1 MASFEQVV
9 SELKELNGTSEITL
23 EAQFETKD
31 EISAL
36 EKVLASFMNSIPA
49 AILAGFQD
57 LINANEDIYK
67 KEKKDDDTREK
78 IKGRK
83 GDDGDGEKEGF
94 AQKIK
99 GSFKKGF
106 EEDQKTTLSED
117 IFGGTIKKIE
127 EVSNLAG
134 AWSGRIMK
142 VLSVLR
148 VGLVAF
154 GGAISTFFTGLM
166 TALAPIAAALAPLLL
181 PIAAIAAGVTAL
193 VMGIQ
198 GFLDGFQSQE
208 GTLLDK
214 IFGGISG
221 FVKGFM
227 KILTIP
233 LDWMK
238 DILSGILGFF
248 GFDGAAEALDSFSFT
263 ELFGG
268 LVDSIKEFVIGLK
281 DLIWEKIKAVGN
293 SIKSFFGFGDDEDEE
308 TNAKA
313 EAESDKKEEEIKKEK
328 EEESN
333 KRGMD
338 LGSTDTSMKEDGKRG
353 MEIPRD
359 SEKTYSVMTKSGMQ
373 KLTEEEIKQ
382 GRKDGTIKRSL
393 AKEALEEI
401 EDERKTEQIL
411 GKRGRVIGEAP
422 AAPTKVSAETG
433 KRGMVIGDAPV
444 KTAAEKQIVADMQA
458 GATPEE
464 AVGKAMK
471 VRKDALV
478 AGTIEGT
485 GAPVKVAGP
494 KTVSA
499 RAGADALTEAEQL
512 QASIDA
518 LKAEMAA
525 LGSAFDPENIAKFK
539 EGLDLTT
546 DEGKAEAKGRRDKFI
561 EGQSEFTDK
570 IKVLQAQKDKVMQTV
585 DKAFGGSDDFDA
597 ALEGDAD
604 FDKKETIDE
613 FLMRTEGRTPTKV
626 KGGTIVSGGAETVR
640 VESAEAKA
648 ERESAV
654 AKEKKM
660 LDAEKKAFAML
671 EQQGVIGADEFLDSD
686 DPRMKQV
693 AELAQK
699 IFDGDLGPTLVGGQA
714 SAVAQSTA
722 MSGEQKKLA
731 AAKESEQTAANNVM
745 VAPTNN
751 STSVVNTKNN
761 YGPMPSAVDKSD
773 RTHRGSYRGK
783 QI

>member
-36 EKVLASFMNSIPA
+36 EKVLVSFMNSIPA

-67 KEKKDDDTREK
+67 KEKKDSDTRDK

-117 IFGGTIKKIE
+117 VFGGTLKKIE
-127 EVSNLAG
+127 EISNLAG

-142 VLSVLR
+142 VLSALR

-154 GGAISTFFTGLM
+154 GGALSSLFTGLM
-166 TALAPIAAALAPLLL
+166 TMLAPIAAAVAPLLA
-181 PIAAIAAGVTAL
+181 PIALIAAGVTAL
-193 VMGIQ
+193 VMSVQ

-214 IFGGISG
+214 IFGGIAG

-238 DILSGILGFF
+238 DILSGILDFF

-353 MEIPRD
+353 RKIG
-359 SEKTYSVMTKSGMQ
+359 EKYGSTT
-373 KLTEEEIKQ
+373 TET
-382 GRKDGTIKRSL
+382 RADGTIVTT
-393 AKEALEEI
+393 
-401 EDERKTEQIL
+401 ERKPNAMGQAAIDAANQIKEQQQ
-411 GKRGRVIGEAP
+411 KRGLVIGEAP
-422 AAPTKVSAETG
+422 PAPTKVSEETG

-444 KTAAEKQIVADMQA
+444 KTAAEKETEKQIVADMQA

-499 RAGADALTEAEQL
+499 RAGADALAEAEQL

-546 DEGKAEAKGRRDKFI
+546 DEGKAEAKARRDKFI

-597 ALEGDAD
+597 ALEGDDD
-604 FDKKETIDE
+604 FDKTETIDE
-613 FLMRTEGRTPTKV
+613 FLTKTEGKTPTKV
-626 KGGTIVSGGAETVR
+626 TGGTIVSGGAETIR

-671 EQQGVIGADEFLDSD
+671 EQQGVIGADEFLESD

>member
-36 EKVLASFMNSIPA
+36 DKVLASFMNSIPA

-67 KEKKDDDTREK
+67 KEKKDNDTREK

-561 EGQSEFTDK
+561 DDQSVFTDK
-570 IKVLQAQKDKVMQTV
+570 IKELRAQKDKVMQIA

>member
-67 KEKKDDDTREK
+67 KEKKDSDTRDK

-127 EVSNLAG
+127 EISNLAG

-193 VMGIQ
+193 VMSVQ

-214 IFGGISG
+214 IFGGIAG

-353 MEIPRD
+353 REIG
-359 SEKTYSVMTKSGMQ
+359 EKYGSTT
-373 KLTEEEIKQ
+373 TETSA
-382 GRKDGTIKRSL
+382 DGTTVTT
-393 AKEALEEI
+393 
-401 EDERKTEQIL
+401 ERKPNAMGQAAIDAANQIKEQQQ
-411 GKRGRVIGEAP
+411 KRGLVIGEAP
-422 AAPTKVSAETG
+422 PAPTKVSEETG

-444 KTAAEKQIVADMQA
+444 KTAAEKETEKQIVADMQA

-499 RAGADALTEAEQL
+499 RAGADALAEAEQL

-518 LKAEMAA
+518 LKEEMAA

-546 DEGKAEAKGRRDKFI
+546 DEGKAEAKARRDKFI

-597 ALEGDAD
+597 ALDSMRAALEGDTG
-604 FDKKETIDE
+604 FDKKETVDE
-613 FLMRTEGRTPTKV
+613 FLMRTEGKTPTKV
-626 KGGTIVSGGAETVR
+626 TGGTIVSGGAETIR

-671 EQQGVIGADEFLDSD
+671 EQQGVIGADEFLESD

-773 RTHRGSYRGK
+773 RTHRGAYRGK

>member
-23 EAQFETKD
+23 EAQFEVKE
-31 EISAL
+31 EISRL
-36 EKVLASFMNSIPA
+36 EKVLVSFMNSIPA
-49 AILAGFQD
+49 TILAGFQD
-57 LINANEDIYK
+57 LINSNENIYN
-67 KEKKDDDTREK
+67 KEKKDNDTREK
-78 IKGRK
+78 LKDRE
-83 GDDGDGEKEGF
+83 GDGEKEGV

-127 EVSNLAG
+127 EISNLAG

-142 VLSVLR
+142 VLSALR
-148 VGLVAF
+148 AGLIAF
-154 GGAISTFFTGLM
+154 GGGLVTAFSSLM
-166 TALAPIAAALAPLLL
+166 TMLAPIAAAIAPLLA
-181 PIAAIAAGVTAL
+181 PIAIIAAGVTAL

-214 IFGGISG
+214 IFGGIAG
-221 FVKGFM
+221 FVKGIM

-233 LDWMK
+233 LDWIK
-238 DILSGILGFF
+238 DIISGIAEFF
-248 GFDGAAEALDSFSFT
+248 GFDAVAEVLDSFSFT
-263 ELFGG
+263 EIFGNI
-268 LVDSIKEFVIGLK
+268 VDAIKDFVIGIK
-281 DLIWEKIKAVGN
+281 DKIVDAITNFAKSLVPDW
-293 SIKSFFGFGDDEDEE
+293 IKNLMGADEE
-308 TNAKA
+308 
-313 EAESDKKEEEIKKEK
+313 EEELPKELEK
-328 EEESN
+328 EEE
-333 KRGMD
+333 KQEPMR
-338 LGSTDTSMKEDGKRG
+338 
-353 MEIPRD
+353 
-359 SEKTYSVMTKSGMQ
+359 EKVMTKDGI
-373 KLTEEEIKQ
+373 KNLTKEEIQQ
-382 GRKDGTIKRSL
+382 GKKDGTIKRSL
-393 AKEALEEI
+393 ANDALE
-401 EDERKTEQIL
+401 DLKQRERATGLKEKDDYFKTERVD
-411 GKRGRVIGEAP
+411 RGRSDNPDIADEGVTREQVTAYTDQGMSPREAI
-422 AAPTKVSAETG
+422 AAANADS
-433 KRGMVIGDAPV
+433 R
-444 KTAAEKQIVADMQA
+444 AEKQIVADMQA
-458 GATPEE
+458 GATPAES
-464 AVGKAMK
+464 VDKAMK

-499 RAGADALTEAEQL
+499 RAGADALAEAEQL

-546 DEGKAEAKGRRDKFI
+546 DEGKAEARARKEKFV
-561 EGQSEFTDK
+561 EGQSVFTDK
-570 IKVLQAQKDKVMQTV
+570 IKALQTQKDKVMQTV
-585 DKAFGGSDDFDA
+585 DKAFGGSDDFESSR
-597 ALEGDAD
+597 LPEY
-604 FDKKETIDE
+604 KEKSIDE
-613 FLMRTEGRTPTKV
+613 FLEERGVKPTKV
-626 KGGTIVSGGAETVR
+626 SGGTIVSGGAETIR
-640 VESAEAKA
+640 VESPEAKA
-648 ERESAV
+648 ARESAV

-660 LDAEKKAFAML
+660 FEAEKKAFAML

-699 IFDGDLGPTLVGGQA
+699 IFDGDMGPALVGGQA
-714 SAVAQSTA
+714 TAVAQSGA
-722 MSGEQKKLA
+722 MTGEQKKLD
-731 AAKESEQTAANNVM
+731 AAKESEQAAANNVV